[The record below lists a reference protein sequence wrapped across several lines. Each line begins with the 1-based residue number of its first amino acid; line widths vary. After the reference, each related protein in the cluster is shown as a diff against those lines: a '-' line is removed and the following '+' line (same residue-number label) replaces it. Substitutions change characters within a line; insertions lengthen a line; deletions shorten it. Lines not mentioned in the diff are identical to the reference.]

1 MSQAMWGAGVYG
13 LSRAGHDRLGS
24 FPPATNDDLFV
35 DRLFAPGRKVIL
47 SGPAVTV
54 RMPRTAK
61 GLLAVLVRS
70 RRGTAEQSLD
80 TGVLSLKELLGTITG
95 PRSALDAACFV
106 GFALAVRYRTAQ
118 QTMHAAQTGGAQAWE
133 RDDSTR

>member
-24 FPPATNDDLFV
+24 FPAATADDLLV
-35 DRLFAPGRKVIL
+35 DRLFAPGRKLIL

-54 RMPRTAK
+54 RMPRTAE

-80 TGVLSLKELLGTITG
+80 TGALSLKELPRTITG
-95 PRSALDAACFV
+95 PGSAVDAACFV
-106 GFALAVRYRTAQ
+106 GFALAVRYRTAR
-118 QTMHAAQTGGAQAWE
+118 QTMHAARTSGAQVWE